1 VVKIKTCI
9 IFVITL
15 FVMLTVGC
23 QRSADLPEENLIAY
37 ATLAPEPTPTP
48 APSPM
53 PSPIPTPSP
62 RPTPSPSPLPK
73 PTPIPQPTPAPRT
86 EPMTVAEAKESL
98 GHWGTDSRL
107 THVPERDWFDGEIYL
122 FCLRVDFF
130 GYGNNK
136 NMTAYVWIHPITERV
151 EYLEEAYMYSNI
163 TGLPFPVPML
173 HGEIVPYEW
182 CDFPIDGFELLMY
195 VLADANFIYIYIAQ
209 LEDAGFEGVATDGH
223 WRMEYDFRL
232 VSGNFIYA
240 VALHRTNNRLVIE
253 FNIWRRRD

>member
-1 VVKIKTCI
+1 
-9 IFVITL
+9 
-15 FVMLTVGC
+15 
-23 QRSADLPEENLIAY
+23 
-37 ATLAPEPTPTP
+37 
-48 APSPM
+48 
-53 PSPIPTPSP
+53 
-62 RPTPSPSPLPK
+62 
-73 PTPIPQPTPAPRT
+73 
-86 EPMTVAEAKESL
+86 MTVAEAKASL

-107 THVPERDWFDGEIYL
+107 THVAERDWFDGEIYL

-182 CDFPIDGFELLMY
+182 FDFPIDGFELLMY

-209 LEDAGFEGVATDGH
+209 LEDAGFEELYIYGGH
-223 WRMEYDFRL
+223 WRIEYDFRL
-232 VSGNFIYA
+232 ISGNFTYA
-240 VALHRTNNRLVIE
+240 VLLHRYNNQLVIE
-253 FNIWRRRD
+253 FNIWPRRN